1 MLESLKEYFSS
12 TINTAANRIR
22 NPVFGAFAL
31 SWCAFN
37 WKSILYLFL
46 SDYGVYDKINYIS
59 ENSSWLTVILYP
71 IGSAIF
77 LCGLLPWVNNY
88 VSAWQ
93 DKPLDN
99 SDSIENH
106 RKAKRILRATRLQRL
121 KAKHDVTY
129 DRVRTGA
136 EKDIQTMKE
145 DITKSQERM
154 GELTEEIDTLKF
166 DNNDL
171 TKLNSGLGDKVR
183 YLEATIH
190 NTNIENEKLKK
201 QLDEIKGY
209 FNIETKTLVDRTIPI
224 TNTNSNGMADFFRN
238 EANNHSHGS

>member
-12 TINTAANRIR
+12 TINTAANRIS

-59 ENSSWLTVILYP
+59 ENSSWMTVFFYP
-71 IGSAIF
+71 IGSALI
-77 LCGLLPWVNNY
+77 LCGLLPWVNNLI
-88 VSAWQ
+88 SALQ

-106 RKAKRILRATRLQRL
+106 RKAKRILRDTRLQRL

-129 DRVRTGA
+129 ERVKTGA

-154 GELTEEIDTLKF
+154 GELTKEIGTLKF

-171 TKLNSGLGDKVR
+171 TELNSGLGDKVR
-183 YLEATIH
+183 TLEGIIH

-209 FNIETKTLVDRTIPI
+209 FNMETKTLVDRTIPV
-224 TNTNSNGMADFFRN
+224 TNHNSNGMAKFHM
-238 EANNHSHGS
+238 EEKNNHSQGS